1 MKVKTKQ
8 HIWDTEIPET
18 ILEYENE
25 ASLQMCTTLQE
36 AHIMMASHG
45 TTEATRTML
54 KYSNL
59 VL

>member
-1 MKVKTKQ
+1 MKVRTKKN
-8 HIWDTEIPET
+8 IWDTEIPGT

-45 TTEATRTML
+45 TKEATWRTL